1 MPLTPKDDVNGSD
14 GGTANSQAPQ
24 ELQERVS
31 DVTDLAVAHD
41 QALGE
46 LRAEIEERDEKIAEL
61 QERVERQE
69 AVLYDLIDVVQALGS
84 GSDWEEFAAGME
96 RVAAVGSDAYP
107 FEWDQET
114 LEFKAER
121 FE

>member
-1 MPLTPKDDVNGSD
+1 
-14 GGTANSQAPQ
+14 
-24 ELQERVS
+24 
-31 DVTDLAVAHD
+31 VTDLAVAHD
-41 QALGE
+41 QKLGE
-46 LRAEIEERDEKIAEL
+46 LQAEIEERDEKIADL

-69 AVLYDLIDVVQALGS
+69 TVLYDLIDVVQALGS
-84 GSDWEEFAAGME
+84 ASDWEEFAAAFE